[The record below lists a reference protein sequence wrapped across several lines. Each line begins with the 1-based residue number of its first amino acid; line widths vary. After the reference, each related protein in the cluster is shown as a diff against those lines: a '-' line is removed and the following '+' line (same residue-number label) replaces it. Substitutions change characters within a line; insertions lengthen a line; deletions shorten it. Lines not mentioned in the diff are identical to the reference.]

1 MSVKVTKLLIIGK
14 KTDSTVVA
22 TVFFLMF
29 LNKFVVNLKRGSLDM
44 TLTYPLDEILARD
57 TKSQIVRTRSLQ
69 VQKVLILIF

>member
-1 MSVKVTKLLIIGK
+1 
-14 KTDSTVVA
+14 
-22 TVFFLMF
+22 MF
-29 LNKFVVNLKRGSLDM
+29 LNNFVVNLKRESLDM